1 MGPAGRR
8 FRARARYAAVS
19 AYAQSTTEPATATEL
34 IGNAL
39 TVPEVET
46 ALSNMEADLSS
57 HCPDVRYVYL
67 TAVAARRPDGEE
79 STYGG
84 DGTA

>member
-1 MGPAGRR
+1 
-8 FRARARYAAVS
+8 
-19 AYAQSTTEPATATEL
+19 
-34 IGNAL
+34 L